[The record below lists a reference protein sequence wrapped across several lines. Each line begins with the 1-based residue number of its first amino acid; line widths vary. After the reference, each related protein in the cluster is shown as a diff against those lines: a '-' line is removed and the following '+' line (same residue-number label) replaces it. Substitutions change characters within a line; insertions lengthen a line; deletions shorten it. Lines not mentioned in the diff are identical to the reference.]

1 MPWSSQGG
9 NGGGEGPWG
18 GGSRGGGGGGPWS
31 PGPGVSRPDVEEIIR
46 KGQDRF
52 RSLLPRGFGGGRGIL
67 VLGLVVLVLWLLSGF
82 YRVLPNQQG
91 VVLRFGAWTA
101 TTEPGLN
108 YHLPLPIERAL
119 TPDVTAISRVDV
131 GFRAAREGTRVT
143 AERRI
148 PEEALML
155 TGDEN
160 IVELNFTVLWRISD
174 AGKYL
179 FNIRDPK
186 ATVKVAAE
194 SAMREIIARNP
205 IQMALTTARRQIEQE
220 VRALLQEV
228 LDSYETGIFIV
239 EVQLQRVDPPEEVI
253 DAFRDVQ
260 RAEADKERARNE
272 AQAYRNDIVPRAEG
286 EAARI
291 VHVAE
296 GYKQQMVNQAVGE
309 ASRFLAVYEA
319 FKTNEDVTRQRIYLE
334 TMQDVL
340 SKTNKIII
348 DSSAQGGSGVVPYL
362 PLPEVAKRRAKAGGE
377 ETK

>member
-1 MPWSSQGG
+1 M
-9 NGGGEGPWG
+9 
-18 GGSRGGGGGGPWS
+18 
-31 PGPGVSRPDVEEIIR
+31 IR

-52 RSLLPRGFGGGRGIL
+52 RSLLPRGIGGGRGVI

-91 VVLRFGAWTA
+91 VVLRFGEWTA

-108 YHLPLPIERAL
+108 YHLPLPIETAL
-119 TPDVTAISRVDV
+119 TPDVTAIARVDV
-131 GFRAAREGTRVT
+131 GFRAAREGSRIT

-160 IVELNFTVLWRISD
+160 IVELNFTVLWRVND
-174 AGKYL
+174 AGEYL
-179 FNIRDPK
+179 FNVRDPK
-186 ATVKVAAE
+186 TTVKIAAE

-220 VRALLQEV
+220 VRVLLQEV
-228 LDSYETGIFIV
+228 LDSYKTGIFIV

-286 EAARI
+286 EAER
-291 VHVAE
+291 VLRHAE
-296 GYKQQMVNQAVGE
+296 GYKQRVVNEAIGE
-309 ASRFLAVYEA
+309 ASRFLAVYGA
-319 FKTNEDVTRQRIYLE
+319 FKGNEDVTRQRIYLE
-334 TMQDVL
+334 SMQEVL
-340 SKTNKIII
+340 SKTNKVII
-348 DSSAQGGSGVVPYL
+348 DSSAQGGPGVVPYL
-362 PLPEVAKRRAKAGGE
+362 PLPEVEKRRTKRAKTGGE